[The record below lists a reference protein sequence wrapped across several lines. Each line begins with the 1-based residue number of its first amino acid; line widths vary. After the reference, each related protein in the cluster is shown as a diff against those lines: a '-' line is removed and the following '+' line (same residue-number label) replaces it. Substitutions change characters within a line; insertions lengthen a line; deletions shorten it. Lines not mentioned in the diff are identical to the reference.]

1 MDYLTACTSP
11 DPGTQ
16 ASVAKS
22 WATAHACLFYHFSA
36 TKVLA
41 PEGTATSLGFRV
53 NKGASSQGPK
63 LVMCDK
69 DGAYDLAE
77 GRVGDH
83 IWVQIGP
90 ARFVKSDIRLLAI
103 HETCFRR
110 WDIEI

>member
-1 MDYLTACTSP
+1 
-11 DPGTQ
+11 
-16 ASVAKS
+16 
-22 WATAHACLFYHFSA
+22 
-36 TKVLA
+36 
-41 PEGTATSLGFRV
+41 
-53 NKGASSQGPK
+53 
-63 LVMCDK
+63 MCDK